1 MAPHNHLK
9 KFLPKIEVSSLI
21 TATLKNVIKFVFF
34 TKIICILYFWDIG
47 FDRIRSVGFHLDRRL
62 NVCFARIQLA
72 SFEIRLMLKRM
83 FFFQTIDDEEKRPFF
98 LWLFWQKS

>member
-1 MAPHNHLK
+1 MIHGDIDLSK
-9 KFLPKIEVSSLI
+9 KYLPVIEVSSLI

-72 SFEIRLMLKRM
+72 SFEVPIRLTLKR
-83 FFFQTIDDEEKRPFF
+83 KFF
-98 LWLFWQKS
+98 LSDY